1 MSEPSSE
8 RHLPINPAHV
18 ARQFARRGATQPFIY
33 AEVARRMAERLELI
47 KLAPAVVVD
56 AGCGAGAALPILH
69 ARYPKV
75 QIIGIDHA
83 SRIEQARHAW
93 PDTGLRAKLRTLTG
107 GARVAWQAGDFASAV
122 PAQTPIDLVWSNCA
136 LHWAAAP
143 HEVIK
148 HWASWLATGGLLMF
162 STFGPDT
169 FKQVRAAAMQAGLQ
183 HSTLPFVD
191 MHDFGDMMVAAGLAT
206 PVMDVEVLTLTYAS
220 PQALVDELRAL
231 GGNAHGQRTPHLTGR
246 ARWQRFLDAL
256 AAQADAEGRIP
267 LTIEIA
273 YGHAWKPAPKPP
285 PGVATVSVQ
294 SLKESLKSRGPAG
307 S

>member
-1 MSEPSSE
+1 MPEPSSE

-18 ARQFARRGATQPFIY
+18 ARQFARRAALQPFIY

-47 KLAPAVVVD
+47 KLSPRIVVD
-56 AGCGAGAALPILH
+56 AGCGAGAALPVLH
-69 ARYPKV
+69 ARYPKA

-83 SRIEQARHAW
+83 SRIRLAQRAW
-93 PDTGLRAKLRTLTG
+93 PDAGLRAKLRTLMG
-107 GARVAWQAGDFASAV
+107 GAQVAWQAGDFAAV
-122 PAQTPIDLVWSNCA
+122 QPAQTPVDLVWSNCA

-169 FKQVRAAAMQAGLQ
+169 FKQVRTAAAQAGMP

-206 PVMDVEVLTLTYAS
+206 PVMDVEVLTLTYAT
-220 PQALVDELRAL
+220 PQALLDELRAL
-231 GGNAHGQRTPHLTGR
+231 GGNAHEQRAAHLTGC

-256 AAQADAEGRIP
+256 AAQAGADGRIA

-273 YGHAWKPAPKPP
+273 YGHAWKPAPRPP
-285 PGVATVSVQ
+285 AGVATVSV
-294 SLKESLKSRGPAG
+294 ESLKRSLNSNR
-307 S
+307 